1 MTRAAPTSLNYN
13 HLYYFYRVADHGGL
27 SSAARELGVTQPTV
41 SSQIRS
47 LEKQM
52 GQDLFLRR
60 SGGALELSH
69 HGQRAFEHAQKMF
82 AESDRLL
89 ASLAEPEA
97 EQEIVLVLGVAPQT
111 TAPFMATLFLPLL
124 QNLQLRPRLGFSGHD
139 PLMRRLAREEI
150 ELAVSDRAPNPSSSP
165 EMSSTLLYSPRMV
178 AVGSKEVKEQLKNFP
193 EGLEKTGIVQYTA
206 ESSVRSSLDIY
217 LAERGP
223 MPKVWLES
231 DDVSLQLEAVREG
244 FGVAFIPEN
253 MVDTPATQDLC
264 RLGFAAEV
272 RMTVYGIYRER
283 QAAEH
288 VTAAIKAL
296 TQGGD

>member
-13 HLYYFYRVADHGGL
+13 HLFYFYRVADHGSL

-52 GQDLFLRR
+52 GQDLFRRR
-60 SGGALELSH
+60 SGGALELTH
-69 HGQRAFEHAQKMF
+69 HGQQAFEHARKMF

-89 ASLAEPEA
+89 ASLAEPEG
-97 EQEIVLVLGVAPQT
+97 QEIVIVLGVAPQT
-111 TAPFMATLFLPLL
+111 TASFMATLFLPLL
-124 QNLQLRPRLGFSGHD
+124 ENLRLRPRLGFAGHD
-139 PLMRRLAREEI
+139 TLMRRLAREEI
-150 ELAVSDRAPNPSSSP
+150 ELAVSDRAPSPSSSD
-165 EMSSTLLYSPRMV
+165 EMSSTLLYSPRMI
-178 AVGSKEVKEQLKNFP
+178 AVSSKRVKEKLENFP
-193 EGLEKTGIVQYTA
+193 EGLTETGIVQYTA
-206 ESSVRSSLDIY
+206 ESSVRSALDIY

-231 DDVSLQLEAVREG
+231 DDVLLQLEAVREG
-244 FGVAFIPEN
+244 FGVAFVPEN
-253 MVDTPATQDLC
+253 MIDTPATQDLC

-288 VTAAIKAL
+288 VMSALAAL
-296 TQGGD
+296 TQGND